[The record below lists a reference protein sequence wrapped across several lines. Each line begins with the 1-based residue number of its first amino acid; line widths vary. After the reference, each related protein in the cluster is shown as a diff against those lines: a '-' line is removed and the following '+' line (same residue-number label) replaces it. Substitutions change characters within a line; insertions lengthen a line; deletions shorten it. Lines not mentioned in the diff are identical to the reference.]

1 MTSIPQRARRS
12 YFLWLPLPW
21 LFAAQLNAATPT
33 LRYEVIARY
42 KHPDNAFTQGLE
54 LSGDTVYESS
64 GLYWRSYIATWP
76 LTTQT
81 ANSNAITKEA
91 LPYSVFAEGL
101 TLWNDRIYTLSWREK
116 RGFIF
121 DKKSLEKIGEFS
133 YQGEGWGLTHNAAA
147 LIMSDGTNTLR
158 FINPNTL
165 VDEQSINVTDGETPV
180 DNINELE
187 WIPAHNSQ
195 PERLL
200 ANIWQSDEIVVI
212 DTEKGRVTARLD
224 LSNLYPKSTRS
235 EKADVLNGI
244 ALDTRDQTLL
254 ITGKFWPYIYR
265 IRVLD
270 PLP

>member
-1 MTSIPQRARRS
+1 MTQRALRS
-12 YFLWLPLPW
+12 PLLWLPLPW
-21 LFAAQLNAATPT
+21 LFAAQLSAAAPT

-54 LSGDTVYESS
+54 LSGDTLYESS
-64 GLYWRSYIATWP
+64 GLYWRSYISSCP
-76 LTTQT
+76 LTTG
-81 ANSNAITKEA
+81 ASCTKQS
-91 LPYSVFAEGL
+91 LPYSVFGEGL

-121 DKKSLEKIGEFS
+121 DKKTLKKLGEFS
-133 YQGEGWGLTHNAAA
+133 YQGEGWGLTHNDAA
-147 LIMSDGTNTLR
+147 LIMSDGTSMLR

-165 VDEQSINVTDGETPV
+165 VTERSINISDGETPI
-180 DNINELE
+180 DNLNELE
-187 WIPAHNSQ
+187 WIPAHSSQ

-212 DTEKGRVTARLD
+212 DSEKGRVTARLD
-224 LSNLYPKSTRS
+224 LSKLYPKSTRS

-244 ALDTRDQTLL
+244 ALDTRDQSLL

-270 PLP
+270 ALP